1 MLFYLFTR
9 HHITPS
15 QFYSLPAGERV
26 LINAFAQHEI
36 EIRMEGRT

>member
-1 MLFYLFTR
+1 MLFYLFAR
-9 HHITPS
+9 HNMTPD

-36 EIRMEGRT
+36 DLRKR